1 MRCAVNVTNTDRPAQ
16 ALARGLNVVTIE
28 NDTLRG
34 QGGVSQPLFPL
45 PGNQARLG

>member
-1 MRCAVNVTNTDRPAQ
+1 MRCAANVTNTDRPAQ

-28 NDTLRG
+28 NDTRRG